1 MKFFID
7 TAIVDEIRAAHRL
20 GVVAGVTTNPSL
32 MAKAG
37 QDPKEVIQEIAS
49 FVNGPISAEVL
60 AEDADG
66 MVREGREWAKVAPQ
80 VTVKVPL
87 TAEGLAATRVLA
99 DEGVKVNVTL
109 IFNASQAL
117 LAARAGA
124 AFVSPFIGRLDDI
137 GANGSEL
144 VRTIATIFKE
154 HHIATEI
161 IAASIR
167 RPLDITEAA
176 LAGAHIATVPYKVL
190 LAALEHPLTKAGI
203 ERFAEDWRQVTQK
216 TK

>member
-49 FVNGPISAEVL
+49 FVDGPISAEAL

-190 LAALEHPLTKAGI
+190 LAALEHPLTKTGI
-203 ERFAEDWRQVTQK
+203 ARFAEDWRQVTQK

>member
-49 FVNGPISAEVL
+49 FVDGPISAEVL

-99 DEGVKVNVTL
+99 DEGVKV
-109 IFNASQAL
+109 
-117 LAARAGA
+117 
-124 AFVSPFIGRLDDI
+124 SPFIGRLDDI

-154 HHIATEI
+154 HHITTEI

-190 LAALEHPLTKAGI
+190 LASLEHPLTKAGI
-203 ERFAEDWRQVTQK
+203 ARFAEDWRQVTQK